1 MNQELVFETLPF
13 EIDPEFQDEE
23 FELDSEK
30 GRRRPFGDSKK
41 RSSRPRSRTGMQPK
55 RSKRPPVPKPQVI
68 PGKRR
73 RPWEVIRSPYYVPL
87 SEPFPA
93 EPEPPHGSE
102 RVRWVQDCLNHAMRL
117 QLPVTGLMNAETRSA
132 VRSFQKQQGLRVSGI
147 VGPDTEESIKAACAG
162 QPAGKTGVDN
172 SDEELELGPLSATL
186 TWLKNPNNP
195 IKPYLFTREQTA
207 NIVEGGIYIA
217 VDTRRGNQILK
228 VGKSRSFKLNP
239 YDDQRYRNMERP
251 GGRPGLR
258 FYLATFTIPRGR
270 SGGGVLEMIE
280 DAVARLLY
288 RAGIKLPEHSKT
300 YTVQPVRDT
309 VSIRNVLPPPLIHL
323 LKRAYGHEGYRKT
336 GADWKKQPI
345 PARIAGTQA
354 PTSLNTL
361 YLTPRTYPNWE
372 ITGKAGETP
381 KETFHQAEEE
391 IMHYSNCNCPKCRM
405 AGEQEWD
412 ELEFPNSGETDGQ
425 TGLESPFSEIEEI
438 ELAAELLSVSSEEE
452 LNQFLGKLV
461 KRAWRGVKK
470 VGKVV
475 GRIAK
480 PFTGV
485 IRGVV
490 KAALPVVGGALGSF
504 IPIPG
509 VGTAVGSALGGAL
522 SKALELEHGELEQD
536 EQELEMA
543 RRLVRIAGTAARQ
556 AALADPNTNPHLAAN
571 NAVIAAARQH
581 VPNLSTGFTGNR
593 LTTSSSQGLARTGRW
608 IRQGQSIVVLGA

>member
-30 GRRRPFGDSKK
+30 GRRRPFGDSKS
-41 RSSRPRSRTGMQPK
+41 RSFRPHSRPGMQPK
-55 RSKRPPVPKPQVI
+55 RSKRPPIPRPQVI
-68 PGKRR
+68 PGRRR
-73 RPWEVIRSPYYVPL
+73 RPWEVIRAPYYRPL

-93 EPEPPHGSE
+93 EQEPPYGSE
-102 RVRWVQDCLNHAMRL
+102 RVRWVQDCLNHVMRL
-117 QLPVTGLMNAETRSA
+117 QLPVTGLMGAETRSA

-147 VGPDTEESIKAACAG
+147 VGPDTEESIKTACTG
-162 QPAGKTGVDN
+162 QPAGKTGVDD

-195 IKPYLFTREQTA
+195 TKPYLFTREQTA

-239 YDDQRYRNMERP
+239 YGDQRYRNMERP
-251 GGRPGLR
+251 GGRPGLK
-258 FYLATFTIPRGR
+258 FYLATFTIPRGH

-288 RAGIKLPEHSKT
+288 RAGIKLAEHSKT

-336 GADWKKQPI
+336 GADWKQQPI

-354 PTSLNTL
+354 LTSLNTL

-372 ITGKAGETP
+372 ITGKADEAELPGLGE
-381 KETFHQAEEE
+381 FF
-391 IMHYSNCNCPKCRM
+391 
-405 AGEQEWD
+405 GEM
-412 ELEFPNSGETDGQ
+412 
-425 TGLESPFSEIEEI
+425 ESPFSEIEEL
-438 ELAAELLSVSSEEE
+438 ELAAELLSISSEEE
-452 LNQFLGKLV
+452 LDQFLGKLV
-461 KRAWRGVKK
+461 KRAWKGIKK
-470 VGKVV
+470 VGRVV

-480 PFTGV
+480 PFGGV
-485 IRGVV
+485 LKGVV

-522 SKALELEHGELEQD
+522 SKVLELEHGELEQD
-536 EQELEMA
+536 EKELEMA
-543 RRLVRIAGTAARQ
+543 RRLVRIAGTAARH
-556 AALADPNTNPHLAAN
+556 AALTDPSTNPHLAAN
-571 NAVIAAARQH
+571 NAVMAAARQH
-581 VPNLSTGFTGNR
+581 VPNLSASFTGNG
-593 LTTSSSQGLARTGRW
+593 LTTSSRQGLARAGRW
-608 IRQGQSIVVLGA
+608 IRQGRSIVVLGT